1 MENGV
6 TLRPDKLHFCKRSVT
21 FAGYVLDWE
30 EYHLSKE
37 LVRSIMEFTMPT
49 KPTLTNVRAWF
60 GLVNQVA
67 PFIVVA
73 PFKDPFRELLKKPV
87 AKLVD
92 WDEQLQAIFSSVKDT
107 IEDLAAVRLR
117 YYDVSRPTAVFTD
130 YSCQGAG
137 FYYAAVLPILL
148 CYTEGWQ
155 DGFAA
160 DALSRYPMLFGHP
173 EESDEA
179 DDELVCAAMVAAT
192 SEAVEGDGG
201 RVVDVKQVKEEAA
214 KDEEYQLLQECVSN
228 ECWTDCENMEPLAL
242 QPYFRMRR
250 HLSCQGN
257 IVLYTNDVRQP
268 FLVIPM
274 ALRHAV
280 LTNLHAEHQG
290 RDNALQSMPTCSS
303 STARSTLPTPI
314 DNRFVGSG
322 TSTRGHHK
330 CTSQA
335 VFKRWFTP
343 HATPLSDASPAQPLT
358 GRQLK
363 DAIPVDNS
371 NYRESAPVSR
381 TPAVGDRDLMS
392 DPSPVRNDEETAT
405 PYLLRL
411 LQDRDASDV
420 PRNI

>member
-1 MENGV
+1 MGILLRHSGTHNFWLKCMENGV

-21 FAGYVLDWE
+21 FAG
-30 EYHLSKE
+30 
-37 LVRSIMEFTMPT
+37 
-49 KPTLTNVRAWF
+49 
-60 GLVNQVA
+60 
-67 PFIVVA
+67 
-73 PFKDPFRELLKKPV
+73 ELLKKPV

-137 FYYAAVLPILL
+137 FYYATVLPILPESLL
-148 CYTEGWQ
+148 CYTGGWKVVLCGSRHLTAAEKNCSTLEGEALTVAWCLKKARLFLLGYRNLTFITDHKALTRIFGVKELKDLNNPRILNLHSVSNTEGWQ

-268 FLVIPM
+268 CLVIPM

-290 RDNALQSMPTCSS
+290 RDNALQSMLYLFQVT
-303 STARSTLPTPI
+303 TDL
-314 DNRFVGSG
+314 F
-322 TSTRGHHK
+322 
-330 CTSQA
+330 
-335 VFKRWFTP
+335 
-343 HATPLSDASPAQPLT
+343 
-358 GRQLK
+358 QLNGQIYI
-363 DAIPVDNS
+363 A
-371 NYRESAPVSR
+371 YA
-381 TPAVGDRDLMS
+381 DR
-392 DPSPVRNDEETAT
+392 
-405 PYLLRL
+405 
-411 LQDRDASDV
+411 
-420 PRNI
+420 

>member
-1 MENGV
+1 MGILLRHSGTHNFWLKCMENGV

-107 IEDLAAVRLR
+107 IEDLAAPYSLTTAARVLDFIMQQYCQYCYATQVGGKWCCVVAGISQLQKKNCSTLEGEALTVAWCLKKARLFLLGYR
-117 YYDVSRPTAVFTD
+117 NLTFITDHKALTRIFGVKELKDLNNPRILNLHSVSN
-130 YSCQGAG
+130 
-137 FYYAAVLPILL
+137 
-148 CYTEGWQ
+148 TEGWQ

-290 RDNALQSMPTCSS
+290 RDNALQSMPVT
-303 STARSTLPTPI
+303 TDL
-314 DNRFVGSG
+314 F
-322 TSTRGHHK
+322 
-330 CTSQA
+330 
-335 VFKRWFTP
+335 
-343 HATPLSDASPAQPLT
+343 
-358 GRQLK
+358 QLNGQIYI
-363 DAIPVDNS
+363 A
-371 NYRESAPVSR
+371 YA
-381 TPAVGDRDLMS
+381 DR
-392 DPSPVRNDEETAT
+392 
-405 PYLLRL
+405 
-411 LQDRDASDV
+411 
-420 PRNI
+420 